1 MYDKYLYTSLWRLFL
16 KLFQFYNME
25 KRHKDALH
33 SCAVLLTRDL
43 DVNAEFIS
51 YMQQFGIIYEEAAE
65 EILVS
70 ISIEK
75 SEMGSQKQF
84 GLFC

>member
-1 MYDKYLYTSLWRLFL
+1 MTNNDIHVRNDVFLYYIQRH
-16 KLFQFYNME
+16 NME
-25 KRHKDALH
+25 KRHQDAIH
-33 SCAVLLTRDL
+33 NCAVLLTREL